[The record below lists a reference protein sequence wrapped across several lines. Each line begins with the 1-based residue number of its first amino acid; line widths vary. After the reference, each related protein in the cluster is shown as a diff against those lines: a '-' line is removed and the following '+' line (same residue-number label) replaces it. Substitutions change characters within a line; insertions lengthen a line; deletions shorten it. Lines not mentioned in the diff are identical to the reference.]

1 MPRIFQGP
9 LLSMLGL
16 LGMAAPAARADTI
29 IEQNVEQRFQLDFH
43 VPDAALKK
51 MLPEGWE
58 PAVATAGPAK
68 DANLRMI
75 FIHRVAVLGAD
86 GKPRGSTPMV
96 YLAIPVKLTAG
107 GPAGQTIIGAPP
119 NEGPVP

>member
-1 MPRIFQGP
+1 MPRIFQRHI
-9 LLSMLGL
+9 LSMFAVLALG
-16 LGMAAPAARADTI
+16 APAARADTI

-58 PAVATAGPAK
+58 PVIATAGPAK

-75 FIHRVAVLGAD
+75 FIDRIAVLGAD
-86 GKPRGSTPMV
+86 GKPRGSTQMV
-96 YLAIPVKLTAG
+96 YLAIPVK
-107 GPAGQTIIGAPP
+107 QT
-119 NEGPVP
+119 